1 MTPLCATDAGTRT
14 LGPALMLALSARV
27 WQSAPMMLQHPL
39 TFLAPLAVVVVL
51 SAGGAAAQSSTGLTG
66 QEFEDYTT
74 GKVLTYG
81 VAGAPYGI
89 EQYLP
94 GRKVVWAFVGDQCRT
109 GTWYEK
115 DRLICFIYDDRTDDP
130 QCWSFFLGSQGLK
143 AHFAGDENGE
153 ELIEVQQS
161 NGPMPCPGPDL
172 GV

>member
-1 MTPLCATDAGTRT
+1 MSTGA
-14 LGPALMLALSARV
+14 LALELPLQF
-27 WQSAPMMLQHPL
+27 WQSAFMSALRSMPL
-39 TFLAPLAVVVVL
+39 FAPLAVLFAV
-51 SAGGAAAQSSTGLTG
+51 AATGVIAQTAPGLTG

-109 GTWYEK
+109 GSWYEK
-115 DRLICFIYDDRTDDP
+115 DRLICFVYDDRTDDP
-130 QCWSFFLGSQGLK
+130 QCWSFYLGGQGLR
-143 AHFAGDENGE
+143 AHFAGDASGND
-153 ELIEVQQS
+153 LIEVQQS
-161 NGPMPCPGPDL
+161 SGPMPCPGPDL